1 MTRLEKLL
9 ISRRHAQEETS
20 FCWSPFP
27 EERLDGN
34 DVIHEG
40 VAFFHDET
48 RRHRADASKSKYN
61 GGISFANIY

>member
-9 ISRRHAQEETS
+9 ISRRHAQEEIS

-27 EERLDGN
+27 EERLDEN

-40 VAFFHDET
+40 EVALFHDET
-48 RRHRADASKSKYN
+48 RRYRADASKYT
-61 GGISFANIY
+61 GEISFASIY

>member
-9 ISRRHAQEETS
+9 ISRRHAQEEIS

-34 DVIHEG
+34 DVIHEDE
-40 VAFFHDET
+40 VAFFHGET
-48 RRHRADASKSKYN
+48 RRCRADASKYT
-61 GGISFANIY
+61 GEIAFANIY

>member
-9 ISRRHAQEETS
+9 ISRRHAQGIS

-40 VAFFHDET
+40 EVAFFHDET
-48 RRHRADASKSKYN
+48 RRCRADASKYN
-61 GGISFANIY
+61 SEITFANIY